1 MTFLVDCRLPVT
13 AYRSQDGPHRV
24 RLEPCCGFAARSSQL
39 AARRIGPTESG
50 WNLVV
55 ALCSSQLAL
64 AARSIDPI
72 DQQGVKSFFAAC
84 SCRTLPEGVVKL
96 RVRPIHS
103 SLCTS
108 EISSCTLVS
117 LLARGI
123 LGHISPSS
131 RVLAGS
137 FRHPGPHPGC
147 AHRVGRCMRGT
158 PRSASM
164 AWHAV
169 RLLRTRNRRTQRPL

>member
-1 MTFLVDCRLPVT
+1 MGPTESGWNLVVAL
-13 AYRSQDGPHRV
+13 Q
-24 RLEPCCGFAARSSQL
+24 LAARSSQL

-50 WNLVV
+50 WDLVV
-55 ALCSSQLAL
+55 TLQLAARSSQLAGSAPQSQAGTLLLLCSSQLAL

-123 LGHISPSS
+123 LGHISTPKSNS
-131 RVLAGS
+131 PL
-137 FRHPGPHPGC
+137 GC
-147 AHRVGRCMRGT
+147 STRG
-158 PRSASM
+158 
-164 AWHAV
+164 
-169 RLLRTRNRRTQRPL
+169 